1 MEDLLDSSC
10 METCTLMFTA
20 HSKVFL
26 KCTSCCVVIFCIAH
40 TLGLW
45 HPNSHM
51 HSNALYTRCLSA
63 KMVLTGNGSLLSIV
77 VLKISQGTRFSNEY
91 SKTPLLRPPL
101 GLRNNGLYSAVV
113 LILR

>member
-51 HSNALYTRCLSA
+51 HSNALYTRCLSENEL
-63 KMVLTGNGSLLSIV
+63 MVYIM
-77 VLKISQGTRFSNEY
+77 Y
-91 SKTPLLRPPL
+91 SEAL
-101 GLRNNGLYSAVV
+101 GKRN
-113 LILR
+113 